1 MTRLLDEVVD
11 RVATVTIDRPAG
23 VVAVLVWHPARRP
36 GS

>member
-1 MTRLLDEVVD
+1 MTRILDEVVD

-23 VVAVLVWHPARRP
+23 VVAVLVRRPARRT

>member
-23 VVAVLVWHPARRP
+23 VVAVLVRRPARRP